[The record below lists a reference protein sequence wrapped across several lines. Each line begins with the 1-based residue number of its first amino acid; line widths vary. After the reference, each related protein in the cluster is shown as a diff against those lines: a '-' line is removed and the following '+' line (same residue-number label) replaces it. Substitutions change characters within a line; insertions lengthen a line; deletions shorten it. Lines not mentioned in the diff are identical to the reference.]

1 MPKENPET
9 LFDLIVH
16 QLTAVSTNR
25 YRRQQSKLEEVS
37 DQILRAI
44 LSGCVTTKQL
54 VDHTG
59 YSLSAVAKH
68 VRLIEQRKLIKVVI
82 TRRNGPMRIIP
93 LVTKDYID

>member
-1 MPKENPET
+1 MSKETPET

-16 QLTAVSTNR
+16 QLTAVSTNK

-37 DQILRAI
+37 DEILEAI
-44 LSGCVTTKQL
+44 LSGCLTTKQL
-54 VDHTG
+54 VERTG

-68 VRLIEQRKLIKVVI
+68 VRLIEQRKLIRVVI

-93 LVTKDYID
+93 LVSKDSDD